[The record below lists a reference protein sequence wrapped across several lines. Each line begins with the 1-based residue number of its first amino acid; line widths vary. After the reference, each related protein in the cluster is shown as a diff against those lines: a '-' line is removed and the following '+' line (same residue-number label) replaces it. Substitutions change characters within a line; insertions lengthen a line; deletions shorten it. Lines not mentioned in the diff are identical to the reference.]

1 MKHQCIEVTFTSAHQ
16 YITHIMVYFLRSNRL
31 RFLLPSALLL
41 FSFSHPV
48 LAVVFGKVLQPY
60 ASYGLTADD
69 NILRIRDNTDP
80 ISLLRSP
87 VLHNAFI
94 TGHLFDFSHRFT
106 GGLIFEKEISRQR
119 LSANFNWT
127 HNRFEKFD
135 FMNNNLK
142 SANGNWNWFL
152 GNRLEGNMG
161 ASYIQSL
168 MPLTFQPGSRTIR
181 TEQTQFI
188 NAAWHFH
195 PSWRL
200 NGEYTRYDL
209 NINSPIEVAR
219 FLARTE
225 DRFEGGIDYVTAS
238 KNTIGVQFRNVM
250 GDFTNPPQQS
260 SNFGYDQKEVLTRI
274 NWIVSAKSR
283 FLWTGGWVERK
294 NDGNIQSDGR
304 TQFDERAQ
312 LDFSGFNARLAY
324 TWQPTDKLGL
334 TINGWRQT
342 GSPQNLTA
350 SFSLN
355 TGASIVPSWNITEKV
370 RLEGDLSYETRNFK
384 RLPASAVNAPDNPN
398 SPIDTE
404 LALIGNHN
412 TFRNAAVKL
421 IYSPYLG
428 LQLSATAYHSDLN
441 SDAVRGGFNANGVNV
456 NLQYIYGKR

>member
-94 TGHLFDFSHRFT
+94 TGNLFDFSHRFT

-168 MPLTFQPGSRTIR
+168 MPLTFQPGLRAIR
-181 TEQTQFI
+181 TEQIQFI
-188 NAAWHFH
+188 NGAWHFH

-200 NGEYTRYDL
+200 NGEYTHYDL
-209 NINSPIEVAR
+209 NVNSSVEVMR

-238 KNTIGVQFRNVM
+238 KNTIGILFRNVL
-250 GDFTNPPQQS
+250 GNFTNPPRQS
-260 SNFGYDQKEVLTRI
+260 SNFDYDQKEVLTKI

-355 TGASIVPSWNITEKV
+355 TGVSVIPSWNITEKI
-370 RLEGDLSYETRNFK
+370 RFEGDLSYETRNFK
-384 RLPASAVNAPDNPN
+384 RLNPSN
-398 SPIDTE
+398 PESE
-404 LALIGNHN
+404 LLGQHN

-421 IYSPYLG
+421 IYNPYLG
-428 LQLSATAYHSDLN
+428 LQLSATAYHADLDSDSN
-441 SDAVRGGFNANGVNV
+441 RGGFNANGVNV

>member
-1 MKHQCIEVTFTSAHQ
+1 M
-16 YITHIMVYFLRSNRL
+16 
-31 RFLLPSALLL
+31 LPSALLL

-69 NILRIRDNTDP
+69 NILRIRDKQ
-80 ISLLRSP
+80 SLPAPEDNP
-87 VLHNAFI
+87 VLFNAM
-94 TGHLFDFSHRFT
+94 TRGNLFDFSHRLT

-127 HNRFEKFD
+127 HNRYEKFD

-168 MPLTFQPGSRTIR
+168 MPLTFQPGLRAIR
-181 TEQTQFI
+181 TEQIQFI
-188 NAAWHFH
+188 NGAWHFH

-200 NGEYTRYDL
+200 NGEYTHYDL
-209 NINSPIEVAR
+209 NVNSSVEVMR

-238 KNTIGVQFRNVM
+238 KNTIGILFRNVL
-250 GDFTNPPQQS
+250 GNFTNPPRQS
-260 SNFGYDQKEVLTRI
+260 SNFDYDQKEVLTKI

-294 NDGNIQSDGR
+294 NDGNNSLTGGHSLK
-304 TQFDERAQ
+304 RAQ

-355 TGASIVPSWNITEKV
+355 TGVSVIPSWNITEKI
-370 RLEGDLSYETRNFK
+370 RFEGDLSYETRNFK
-384 RLPASAVNAPDNPN
+384 RLNPSN
-398 SPIDTE
+398 PESE
-404 LALIGNHN
+404 LLGQHN

>member
-1 MKHQCIEVTFTSAHQ
+1 
-16 YITHIMVYFLRSNRL
+16 
-31 RFLLPSALLL
+31 LLPSALLL

-94 TGHLFDFSHRFT
+94 TGNLFDFSHRFT

-127 HNRFEKFD
+127 HNRYEKFD

-168 MPLTFQPGSRTIR
+168 MPLTFQPGLRAIR
-181 TEQTQFI
+181 TEQIQFI
-188 NAAWHFH
+188 NGAWHFH

-200 NGEYTRYDL
+200 NGEYTHYDL
-209 NINSPIEVAR
+209 NVNSSVEVMR

-238 KNTIGVQFRNVM
+238 KNTIGILFRNVL
-250 GDFTNPPQQS
+250 GNFTNPPRQS
-260 SNFGYDQKEVLTRI
+260 SNFDYDQKEVLTKI

-355 TGASIVPSWNITEKV
+355 TGVSVIPSWNITEKI
-370 RLEGDLSYETRNFK
+370 RFEGDLSYETRNFK
-384 RLPASAVNAPDNPN
+384 RLNPSN
-398 SPIDTE
+398 PESE
-404 LALIGNHN
+404 LLGQHN

-421 IYSPYLG
+421 IYNPYLG
-428 LQLSATAYHSDLN
+428 LQLSATAYHADLDSDSN
-441 SDAVRGGFNANGVNV
+441 RGGFNANGVNV

>member
-1 MKHQCIEVTFTSAHQ
+1 MKHQCIEVTFTSTHQ

-60 ASYGLTADD
+60 ASYTFTADD
-69 NILRIRDNTDP
+69 NILRIRDKQPAPDRPEENQ
-80 ISLLRSP
+80 
-87 VLHNAFI
+87 VLFNAI
-94 TGHLFDFSHRFT
+94 TRGHLADFSHRLT

-127 HNRFEKFD
+127 HTRFEKFD
-135 FMNNNLK
+135 YMNNNLK

-168 MPLTFQPGSRTIR
+168 MPNTFQPGIRAIR
-181 TEQTQFI
+181 TEQIQFI
-188 NAAWHFH
+188 NGAWHFH

-209 NINSPIEVAR
+209 NVNSSLEIMR

-238 KNTIGVQFRNVM
+238 KNTIGVLFRNVL
-250 GDFTNPPQQS
+250 GNFTNPPQQS
-260 SNFGYDQKEVLTRI
+260 SNFDYDQKEVLTKI

-294 NDGNIQSDGR
+294 NDEL
-304 TQFDERAQ
+304 TQR
-312 LDFSGFNARLAY
+312 DFSGFNARLAY

-370 RLEGDLSYETRNFK
+370 RFEGDLSYETRSFK
-384 RLPASAVNAPDNPN
+384 RLPTSAFSSDPDAPINPE
-398 SPIDTE
+398 I
-404 LALIGNHN
+404 ALTGKHN

-428 LQLSATAYHSDLN
+428 LQISATAYHSDLD
-441 SDAVRGGFNANGVNV
+441 SDAIRGGFNSNGVNV

>member
-69 NILRIRDNTDP
+69 NILRIRDKQ
-80 ISLLRSP
+80 SLPAPEDNP
-87 VLHNAFI
+87 VLFNAM
-94 TGHLFDFSHRFT
+94 TRGNLFDFSHRFT

-168 MPLTFQPGSRTIR
+168 MPLTFQPGLRAIR
-181 TEQTQFI
+181 TEQIQFI
-188 NAAWHFH
+188 NGAWHFH

-200 NGEYTRYDL
+200 NGEYTHYDL
-209 NINSPIEVAR
+209 NVNSSVEVMR

-238 KNTIGVQFRNVM
+238 KNTIGILFRNVL
-250 GDFTNPPQQS
+250 GNFTNPPRQS
-260 SNFGYDQKEVLTRI
+260 SNFDYDQKEVLTKI

-283 FLWTGGWVERK
+283 FLWTGGWVERN
-294 NDGNIQSDGR
+294 NDE
-304 TQFDERAQ
+304 TTQ

-355 TGASIVPSWNITEKV
+355 TGVSVIPSWNITEKI
-370 RLEGDLSYETRNFK
+370 RFEGDLSYETRNFK
-384 RLPASAVNAPDNPN
+384 RLNPSN
-398 SPIDTE
+398 PESE
-404 LALIGNHN
+404 LLGQHN

>member
-1 MKHQCIEVTFTSAHQ
+1 MKHQCIEVTFTSTHQ

-31 RFLLPSALLL
+31 RILLPSALLL

-60 ASYGLTADD
+60 ASYTFTADD
-69 NILRIRDNTDP
+69 NILRIRDKQSPPTPGEN
-80 ISLLRSP
+80 P
-87 VLHNAFI
+87 VLFNAI
-94 TGHLFDFSHRFT
+94 TRGHLFDFSHRFT

-127 HNRFEKFD
+127 HNRYEKFD

-168 MPLTFQPGSRTIR
+168 MPLTFQPGTRTIR
-181 TEQTQFI
+181 TEQIQFI
-188 NAAWHFH
+188 NGAWHFH

-209 NINSPIEVAR
+209 NVNSPVEVMR

-225 DRFEGGIDYVTAS
+225 DRFEGGIDYVTTS
-238 KNTIGVQFRNVM
+238 KNTIGLLFRNVL
-250 GDFTNPPQQS
+250 GNFTEPPRQS
-260 SNFGYDQKEVLTRI
+260 SNFGYDQKEVLTKI

-283 FLWTGGWVERK
+283 FLWTGGWVERN
-294 NDGNIQSDGR
+294 NDGLSQR
-304 TQFDERAQ
+304 
-312 LDFSGFNARLAY
+312 DFSGFNARLAY

-384 RLPASAVNAPDNPN
+384 RLPTSAVDAPDALNNPIN
-398 SPIDTE
+398 QE
-404 LALIGNHN
+404 LDLIGNHN

-428 LQLSATAYHSDLN
+428 LQLSATAYHSDLD
-441 SDAVRGGFNANGVNV
+441 SDANRGGFNSNGANV

>member
-1 MKHQCIEVTFTSAHQ
+1 MKHQCIEVTFTSTHQ

-60 ASYGLTADD
+60 ASYTFTADD
-69 NILRIRDNTDP
+69 NILRIRDKQPAPDRPEENQ
-80 ISLLRSP
+80 
-87 VLHNAFI
+87 VLFNAI
-94 TGHLFDFSHRFT
+94 TRGHLADFSHRLT

-127 HNRFEKFD
+127 HTRFEKFD
-135 FMNNNLK
+135 YMNNNLK
-142 SANGNWNWFL
+142 SANGNWNWFF

-168 MPLTFQPGSRTIR
+168 MPNTFQPGIRAIR
-181 TEQTQFI
+181 TEQIQFI
-188 NAAWHFH
+188 NGAWHFH

-209 NINSPIEVAR
+209 NVNSSLEIMR

-238 KNTIGVQFRNVM
+238 KNTIGVLFRNVL

-260 SNFGYDQKEVLTRI
+260 SQSSNFDYDQKEVLTKI

-294 NDGNIQSDGR
+294 NDGF
-304 TQFDERAQ
+304 TQR
-312 LDFSGFNARLAY
+312 DFSGFNARLAY

-370 RLEGDLSYETRNFK
+370 RFEGDLSYETRSFK
-384 RLPASAVNAPDNPN
+384 RLPTSAFSSDPDAPINPE
-398 SPIDTE
+398 I
-404 LALIGNHN
+404 ALTGKHN

-428 LQLSATAYHSDLN
+428 LQISATAYHSDLD
-441 SDAVRGGFNANGVNV
+441 SDAIRGGFNSNGVNV